1 MSANGWGAQRSRS
14 VTWYEPALP
23 AAAAA
28 ELAGREVMQ
37 AIIDRRL
44 RLPPFMSILG
54 AELVSVDEGEALFGI
69 VPDES
74 TYNPLGIVAGG
85 LLCTMLDSAAGG
97 AVQTLLPAGVG
108 LSSIEIKVTFL
119 KPLRAG
125 QGPVEI
131 HGHALRV
138 GSRIAFAEAHARNSE
153 GELVGHATTSF
164 ALWASPVALPVS
176 RSTPGAGPRGY

>member
-1 MSANGWGAQRSRS
+1 MSANNWGDQRSRS
-14 VTWYEPALP
+14 VTWYDPALP
-23 AAAAA
+23 AAATA
-28 ELAGREVMQ
+28 ELPGREVMK

-44 RLPPFMSILG
+44 PPPPFMSILG
-54 AELVSVDEGEALFGI
+54 AELVSVEEGEALFEI

-74 TYNPLGIVAGG
+74 TYNPLGVVAGG
-85 LLCTMLDSAAGG
+85 LLCTMLDAAAGG
-97 AVQTLLPAGVG
+97 AVQSLLPAGVG

-125 QGPVEI
+125 HGPVQI

-138 GSRIAFAEAHARNSE
+138 GSRIAFAEAHARNGE

-164 ALWASPVALPVS
+164 ALWANRAAP
-176 RSTPGAGPRGY
+176 

>member
-14 VTWYEPALP
+14 VTWYDTALP

-28 ELAGREVMQ
+28 ELPGREVMQ

-44 RLPPFMSILG
+44 PPPPFMSILG
-54 AELVSVDEGEALFGI
+54 AELVSVDDGEARFEI
-69 VPDES
+69 EPDES

-119 KPLRAG
+119 KPLRVG

-131 HGHALRV
+131 HGHALHV
-138 GSRIAFAEAHARNSE
+138 GSRVAFAEAHARNSK

-164 ALWASPVALPVS
+164 ALWASPVPVS
-176 RSTPGAGPRGY
+176 RSTPGSGARG

>member
-14 VTWYEPALP
+14 VTWYDPALP

-28 ELAGREVMQ
+28 ELSGREITQ

-44 RLPPFMSILG
+44 PPPPFMSILG
-54 AELVSVDEGEALFGI
+54 AELVSAGEGEALFPI

-74 TYNPLGIVAGG
+74 MYNPLGMVHGG
-85 LLCTMLDSAAGG
+85 LICTMLDSAAGG

-125 QGPVEI
+125 HGRLDI

-138 GSRIAFAEAHARNSE
+138 GSRIAFAEAHARNDE

-164 ALWASPVALPVS
+164 ALWPNRAAP
-176 RSTPGAGPRGY
+176 